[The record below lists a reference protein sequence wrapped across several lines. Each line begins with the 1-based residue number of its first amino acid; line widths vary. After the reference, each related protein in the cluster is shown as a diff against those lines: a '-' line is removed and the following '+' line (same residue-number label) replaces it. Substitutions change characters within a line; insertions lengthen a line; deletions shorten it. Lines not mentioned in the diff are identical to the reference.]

1 MGKYKTLQ
9 KEKESIVT
17 VIGILTTKIHGQIS
31 ECHKYGLSRRNCI

>member
-17 VIGILTTKIHGQIS
+17 VIRILTTKIHGQNS
-31 ECHKYGLSRRNCI
+31 ECHKYSQSRKNCI